1 MSSPT
6 TPIVMLVHAVGQAAG
21 VDALQAFA
29 REAGVRQVVC
39 YSDHAAPSPGAAK
52 APSPTFQAVA
62 AQAFMAAAVARA
74 HLLIVRADVRPT
86 LEALAAMAAVL
97 DEDPLIGCVHA
108 RCTDP
113 AGTRLLRP
121 VVIDVD
127 GDGAGPSH
135 LPLSLATALPSF
147 AFAPDHVSPCML
159 VPRRITGD
167 LRPRSGHWTSLAGL
181 LLDVAV
187 RARRLGF
194 RPVVANAA
202 LVSIASA
209 DDVTAAELPL
219 APADSKR
226 LATDFPELGSVHSR
240 LASHHALE
248 DERTLAAAFESPE
261 SLLIDARNLSASVN
275 GTSKAILKLA
285 AAWHARRA
293 DQATTLWVDEAAA
306 GFHHLEERL
315 PGWRIHKVETPPQ
328 RVAAAVRLSQP
339 WHVSDI
345 LSLHALAAVNVYL
358 MLDTIAWDIAYAAPP
373 GLDTVW
379 RMAARAADGL
389 VFISEF
395 SRQRFLRRFALGP
408 GVHTGVALLSM
419 RPEDY
424 VDASREAP
432 VHPHDTWFVMGNTYD
447 HKHVAP
453 TVDTL
458 ARAFPTR
465 DFVVLGDRHAMRG
478 GRIRQLQ
485 SGRIPEAELQGL
497 YASAGVVIFPSFYE
511 GFGLPIINALAYGRT
526 VLARA
531 SALLDELAAAYDGPG
546 RLVAFQDEADL
557 VEQLSRI
564 VRGQP
569 AAELRFGGAGRPL
582 HGWDA
587 SAAAIEEVVRGLV
600 AGLPSGQPR
609 DARAFA
615 SALLRDASL

>member
-1 MSSPT
+1 MTSPT
-6 TPIVMLVHAVGQAAG
+6 TPIVMLVHTAGQAVGA
-21 VDALQAFA
+21 DAFQSFA
-29 REAGVRQVVC
+29 RDAGVRQVVF
-39 YSDHAAPSPGAAK
+39 YSGNTAAPAGAAK
-52 APSPTFQAVA
+52 TPSPTFQAVA

-74 HLLIVRADVRPT
+74 HLLIVRADVRLT
-86 LEALAAMAAVL
+86 LEAVAAMAAVL
-97 DEDPLIGCVHA
+97 EEDPLIGCVHA
-108 RCTDP
+108 RCTNST
-113 AGTRLLRP
+113 GTQLLRP
-121 VVIDVD
+121 VALGMD
-127 GDGAGPSH
+127 GDGADPSH

-159 VPRRITGD
+159 VPVRITGD
-167 LRPRSGHWTSLAGL
+167 LRPRPGNWTSLTGL
-181 LLDVAV
+181 LLDIAV

-194 RPVVANAA
+194 RPVLANAA
-202 LVSIASA
+202 LVSITSGDDSA
-209 DDVTAAELPL
+209 VAELPL
-219 APADSKR
+219 PPADSQQ
-226 LATDFPELGSVHSR
+226 LAADFPELGAIHLR

-248 DERTLAAAFESPE
+248 DERTLAAAFEAPE

-285 AAWHARRA
+285 SAWHARRA

-306 GFHHLEERL
+306 VFHHLEQRL
-315 PGWRIHKVETPPQ
+315 PGWHIHKVETPPK

-379 RMAARAADGL
+379 RMAARTADGL

-395 SRQRFLRRFALGP
+395 SRQRFMRRFAPGP

-424 VDASREAP
+424 LDASRDASP
-432 VHPHDTWFVMGNTYD
+432 YARDTWFVMGNTYD

-465 DFVVLGDRHAMRG
+465 EFVVLGDRHAMRG
-478 GRIRQLQ
+478 TRIRQLQ
-485 SGRIPEAELQGL
+485 SGRIPEPELQGL

-526 VLARA
+526 VVARA

-564 VRGQP
+564 VRGLP
-569 AAELRFGGAGRPL
+569 AADLRFGGAGRPL

-600 AGLPSGQPR
+600 AGLPASQPR

-615 SALLRDASL
+615 RALLRDASL